1 MTARKRSGFAL
12 IAVLWVVVVIGVLF
26 VELQLAARFTR
37 TAAANER
44 SAVRM
49 RWAARAGLARE
60 LEVIDRRIGRNLA
73 GTSLTVGGDSV
84 LAPIEFEID
93 GTSVRVLAQDSR
105 ARVNLNRA
113 GHLELRRLFD
123 GVGLT
128 TAAADSLADA
138 ILDWRDGDDL
148 RRPRGAETAEYQSL
162 RPPSRPRNGPF
173 DAVEEVAGVWG
184 MTAERFRR
192 IAPYLTV
199 SGDGRVN
206 VNTAPAPVLLTIPTI
221 DAGAAQ
227 ALVRRRARAPFGNI
241 YELLGA
247 LPLSARSEA
256 RARLGEITDR
266 VAFTPRELEIT
277 SEASSPGTPAR
288 AALHANVLFSG
299 SSAVSLLR
307 VVER

>member
-1 MTARKRSGFAL
+1 M
-12 IAVLWVVVVIGVLF
+12 
-26 VELQLAARFTR
+26 
-37 TAAANER
+37 
-44 SAVRM
+44 
-49 RWAARAGLARE
+49 
-60 LEVIDRRIGRNLA
+60 
-73 GTSLTVGGDSV
+73 
-84 LAPIEFEID
+84 
-93 GTSVRVLAQDSR
+93 
-105 ARVNLNRA
+105 
-113 GHLELRRLFD
+113 
-123 GVGLT
+123 
-128 TAAADSLADA
+128 
-138 ILDWRDGDDL
+138 
-148 RRPRGAETAEYQSL
+148 
-162 RPPSRPRNGPF
+162 
-173 DAVEEVAGVWG
+173 
-184 MTAERFRR
+184 
-192 IAPYLTV
+192 
-199 SGDGRVN
+199 
-206 VNTAPAPVLLTIPTI
+206 NTAPAPVLLTIPTI